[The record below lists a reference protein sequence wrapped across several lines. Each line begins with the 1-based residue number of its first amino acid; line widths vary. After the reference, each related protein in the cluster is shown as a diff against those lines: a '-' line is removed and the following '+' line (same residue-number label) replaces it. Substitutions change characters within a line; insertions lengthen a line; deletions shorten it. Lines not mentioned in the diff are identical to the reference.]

1 VPVSVD
7 DFHQFGF
14 GLEDK
19 YVEVRNANFGGFSLL
34 WDEFR
39 FESLSE
45 HLTRFQQSVDLK
57 AGMEDFEARLC
68 LSALDECS

>member
-1 VPVSVD
+1 
-7 DFHQFGF
+7 
-14 GLEDK
+14 
-19 YVEVRNANFGGFSLL
+19 VRNANFGGFSVL

-45 HLTRFQQSVDLK
+45 PLPAFQQPLDHK

-68 LSALDECS
+68 LSGLEECL